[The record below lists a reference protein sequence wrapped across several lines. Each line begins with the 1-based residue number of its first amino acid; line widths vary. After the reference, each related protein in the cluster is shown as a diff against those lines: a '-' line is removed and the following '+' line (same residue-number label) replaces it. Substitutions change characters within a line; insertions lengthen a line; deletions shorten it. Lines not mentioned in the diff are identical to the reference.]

1 MAGDAHA
8 IPSSSAPSARRRPG
22 AGVPARPPEIAGRS
36 PGTSARAKA
45 ANTADPTDRLRLR
58 IDMLEAENRV
68 LRLKSE
74 QDKAHLAASQML
86 ARDLTGANGPMS
98 PQVRGGA
105 EAASRPTLRNMAT
118 ASTTQAP
125 AIQTDGSTVS
135 AIEQQL
141 VEVQGQLESERIES
155 QAKITEL
162 QSQVGR
168 LLESVPQDN
177 GEQSKDHSDVISS
190 QEDKSR
196 IVDLEAQL
204 VQCARE
210 HEHELTRLKS
220 EQSEISRAL
229 EKRTTE
235 TDALR
240 SDITA
245 KDGELASLGT
255 RLDKAN
261 NDIAWMTKR
270 YDDSVAEQEQKQI
283 DSASEESELV
293 ASLRKQIDKLRRD
306 HAEAME
312 QHRDLS
318 ESLSAAQTAHSDAE
332 SKLQHAQHD
341 LERLRENA
349 DDYEEQR
356 SRASQYRD
364 SLCEF
369 VLHTQQWVSDDTSDA
384 ASAESLRSLD
394 AAGLTSLAS
403 DVAQRLSSWADR
415 LSDDISAKTRQVSEL
430 EKELD
435 EAKQAQSQIPDGER
449 RVLEN
454 GDIPE
459 DTQARIEEL
468 EVLNDQLIQE
478 RNRYIEEQVIV
489 NDYLE
494 KLESE
499 SNRLVDDIEQLTTE
513 NQRLT
518 EELRV
523 ASLHN
528 STVSLD
534 FAAIDSKL
542 ASEIARSENGDTGD
556 STAKQTA
563 TAGADIEALQQ
574 KHQREILT
582 LQTRLADLEQ
592 RKSSEIKRL
601 QDELGNLEEI
611 VEDSVFRDSEHSSK
625 IASLT
630 DEVDRLQREI
640 RHLRSSGSSK
650 ETDMAAAT
658 VSANPLSADLNKPY
672 ASRDS
677 ANDDDEDSDAMYCG
691 VCDSRTHNLTDCPEM
706 VTSSALFKQDTVIDS
721 TRPYC
726 DNCELFNDHWTE
738 HCPHGDEMF

>member
-1 MAGDAHA
+1 
-8 IPSSSAPSARRRPG
+8 
-22 AGVPARPPEIAGRS
+22 
-36 PGTSARAKA
+36 
-45 ANTADPTDRLRLR
+45 
-58 IDMLEAENRV
+58 MLEAENRV

-105 EAASRPTLRNMAT
+105 EAAGRSTLRNMAGS
-118 ASTTQAP
+118 AAP
-125 AIQTDGSTVS
+125 ASDVQTDSSAVS

-141 VEVQGQLESERIES
+141 VEVQGQLENERMES
-155 QAKITEL
+155 QAQIAEL
-162 QSQVGR
+162 QCQVNK
-168 LLESVPQDN
+168 LLESAPRDN
-177 GEQSKDHSDVISS
+177 DNQSKGHSDTALAH
-190 QEDKSR
+190 EDKSR
-196 IVDLEAQL
+196 IVDLESQLAQSA
-204 VQCARE
+204 QE
-210 HEHELTRLKS
+210 HADELARLKS
-220 EQSEISRAL
+220 EQSEMLHTL
-229 EKRTTE
+229 EQQTAE

-240 SDITA
+240 SDITT
-245 KDGELASLGT
+245 KDSELASLGA
-255 RLDKAN
+255 RLDKATS
-261 NDIAWMTKR
+261 DLTWMTKR

-293 ASLRKQIDKLRRD
+293 TSLRKQVDKLRRD
-306 HAEAME
+306 HTEAMD

-318 ESLSAAQTAHSDAE
+318 ESLKAAQTAHSDAE
-332 SKLQHAQHD
+332 SRLQHAQHD
-341 LERLRENA
+341 IELLRENVV
-349 DDYEEQR
+349 DYEELR
-356 SRASQYRD
+356 SRASQYRE

-369 VLHTQQWVSDDTSDA
+369 VLHVQRWVSDDGESDA
-384 ASAESLRSLD
+384 ISAESLKSLE
-394 AAGLTSLAS
+394 AAGLISLTS
-403 DVAQRLSSWADR
+403 DVARRLSSWADR
-415 LSDDISAKTRQVSEL
+415 LSGDISAKTRRMAEL
-430 EKELD
+430 EKDLD
-435 EAKQAQSQIPDGER
+435 EAKQMHSQPSAGER
-449 RVLEN
+449 HALEN
-454 GDIPE
+454 GDVPE
-459 DTQARIEEL
+459 DAQARIEEL
-468 EVLNDQLIQE
+468 ELLNDQLIQE

-499 SNRLVDDIEQLTTE
+499 SNRLVEDIEQLTTE

-542 ASEIARSENGDTGD
+542 ASELAESENGDAVDIGE
-556 STAKQTA
+556 STTKQTA
-563 TAGADIEALQQ
+563 AATADIEALQQ

-592 RKSSEIKRL
+592 RRSSEVKRL
-601 QDELGNLEEI
+601 QDELGSLEEI
-611 VEDSVFRDSEHSSK
+611 VEDSVFRDSERSSK

-640 RHLRSSGSSK
+640 RHLRSSGSNHALDSGSGLSK
-650 ETDMAAAT
+650 DAAAINT
-658 VSANPLSADLNKPY
+658 DDEVGGDDPLSADPSKPY
-672 ASRDS
+672 VSRVGADS
-677 ANDDDEDSDAMYCG
+677 DHDEDETMYCG
-691 VCDSRTHNLTDCPEM
+691 VCDVRTHNLSDCPEM
-706 VTSSALFKQDTVIDS
+706 ITSSTLFKQDSAIDS